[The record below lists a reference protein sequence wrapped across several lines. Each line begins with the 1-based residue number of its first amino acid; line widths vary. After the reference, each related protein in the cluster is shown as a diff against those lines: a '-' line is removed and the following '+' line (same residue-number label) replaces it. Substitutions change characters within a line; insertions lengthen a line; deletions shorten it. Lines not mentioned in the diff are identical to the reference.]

1 MQDIRHVVLGGASG
15 PNDLTAA
22 DVFAGAGGR
31 LIPLAIVALVFVAAL
46 AFFRREG
53 RYFAERL

>member
-1 MQDIRHVVLGGASG
+1 VILGGASG
-15 PNDLTAA
+15 PNDLTAS
-22 DVFAGAGGR
+22 DVYAGAGGH
-31 LIPLAIVALVFVAAL
+31 LIPILITALLFAAAL

>member
-1 MQDIRHVVLGGASG
+1 VRHAVLGGSG

-22 DVFAGAGGR
+22 TVYAGAGGR
-31 LIPLAIVALVFVAAL
+31 AIPIGIALLIFVGAL

-53 RYFAERL
+53 RYFAERV